1 LARLRWPDDRGPLKH
16 RPSAGDAFPD
26 ASTGGHIKEGK
37 AMKFRL
43 YKLAFALASL
53 AAIAEI
59 LGAGRRF

>member
-1 LARLRWPDDRGPLKH
+1 MTEGALKKG
-16 RPSAGDAFPD
+16 SSEGDALSD
-26 ASTGGHIKEGK
+26 APYGGHEKEGRR
-37 AMKFRL
+37 MKFRL

>member
-1 LARLRWPDDRGPLKH
+1 MPPVISPLGVTKG
-16 RPSAGDAFPD
+16 RQ
-26 ASTGGHIKEGK
+26 

>member
-1 LARLRWPDDRGPLKH
+1 MIDRPLKH
-16 RPSAGDAFPD
+16 RGPEGDAVSD
-26 ASTGGHIKEGK
+26 APQRGHERGRQ